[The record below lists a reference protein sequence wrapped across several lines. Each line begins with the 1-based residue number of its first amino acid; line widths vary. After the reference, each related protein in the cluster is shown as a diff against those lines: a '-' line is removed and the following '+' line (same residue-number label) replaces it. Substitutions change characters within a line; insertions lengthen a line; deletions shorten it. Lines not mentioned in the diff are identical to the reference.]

1 MAPILL
7 QAAVVGAGPA
17 GMAAAAE
24 LARAGAAVHLY
35 DENPTPGHPEA
46 GVTLHAGAVVWGVF
60 EGRTLAVWDADRTAL
75 VRPDV
80 VALATGAHER
90 PVPLPGWTLPGV
102 FTSGADVPPG
112 RRVVVAGATP
122 HLPELAAARVVAVL
136 DAAAASGARTVARV
150 LGTHAVEGVVTVG
163 LDADWRPVPG
173 SEATVEADA
182 VCLGFGR
189 VPAIQLG
196 VLAGCEHR
204 HVAEAGGWVPVRS
217 DTLETTVS
225 GVFAAGD
232 AAGICG
238 ARLAET
244 EGRIAGIAA
253 AARLGALSP
262 ADAAARLRPLQDALP
277 GLRRDCLACRH
288 FARLAA
294 LVTPDTVL
302 CRCESVTAAE
312 VGEVLEEGAPDLAYV
327 KRMTRAGMGLCQGR
341 LCESGL
347 AAFFAHRSGQSAGS
361 LAPLSIRPPVR
372 PVPLDVLAG
381 LA

>member
-1 MAPILL
+1 MAPVPL

-24 LARAGAAVHLY
+24 LARAGVAVHVY
-35 DENPTPGHPEA
+35 DENAAPGRPAE
-46 GVTLHAGAVVWGVF
+46 GVALHAGAVVWGIF
-60 EGRTLAVWDADRTAL
+60 EQRTLAVWAADHAAL
-75 VRPDV
+75 VRPEILV
-80 VALATGAHER
+80 LATGAHDR

-102 FTSGADVPPG
+102 FASAEDVPPG
-112 RRVVVAGATP
+112 ARVVVAGASP
-122 HLPELAAARVVAVL
+122 HLPDLAAARVVAVV

-150 LGTHAVEGVVTVG
+150 LGTRAVQGVVTVG

-173 SEATVEADA
+173 GEATVEADA

-204 HVAEAGGWVPVRS
+204 HVPEAGGWVPVRS

-232 AAGICG
+232 AAGIGG

-244 EGRIAGIAA
+244 EGRIAGLAA
-253 AARLGALSP
+253 ATRLGALSP
-262 ADAAARLRPLQDALP
+262 AEGATRLRPLQDSLAA
-277 GLRRDCLACRH
+277 LRRDCLACRH
-288 FARLAA
+288 VPRLAA
-294 LVTPDTVL
+294 LITPDTVL
-302 CRCESVTAAE
+302 CRCETVTAAE
-312 VGEVLEEGAPDLAYV
+312 VDEVLEEGAPDLAYV

-341 LCESGL
+341 LCEAGL
-347 AAFFAHRSGQSAGS
+347 AAFFTHRTGQHAGS